1 MSSILDALKKLEAE
15 KAEARKPPEQIVV
28 DDVAERELVGREP
41 LRERLTI
48 KLTPATLVIGG
59 LVFGLI
65 LVIVSVGISLAL
77 VKPSGDSLARMNVAP
92 PSQAHVAEAADTR
105 PNAKEDDRAGDRR
118 VAAGKQTSSAGAR
131 VDSDEEKTVDQGT
144 EAVAAGQPRQ
154 SDQSQGKKA
163 GLEHEGWSVASLPV
177 AGFNE
182 KKPLLAKPETHA
194 VTMSDMRSVVDS
206 PAPMPAPADATEPRE
221 VEIPGPRF
229 VTNKEPAT
237 SGNADAAVHDFAEQ
251 ELDVDPR
258 TLPRLRESHC
268 ERMGIRELQINM
280 LQPKSKTRP
289 YPSAII
295 NLNKVYVGERIP
307 RTSARLIAV
316 DGLDGIA
323 IEIENTKK
331 RYYVPFG
338 FRPL

>member
-15 KAEARKPPEQIVV
+15 KAEARKPPEQIVA

-48 KLTPATLVIGG
+48 KLTPATLIIGG

-77 VKPSGDSLARMNVAP
+77 VKPSGDSVARMNVAP
-92 PSQAHVAEAADTR
+92 SSQAHVAKAADTD
-105 PNAKEDDRAGDRR
+105 PNSKEDDTAGDRR

-131 VDSDEEKTVDQGT
+131 VDSDEEKPADYRT
-144 EAVAAGQPRQ
+144 EPVAAGQPRQ
-154 SDQSQGKKA
+154 SDQSQEEKA
-163 GLEHEGWSVASLPV
+163 GSRNEGWSVASLPV
-177 AGFNE
+177 ASSNV
-182 KKPLLAKPETHA
+182 KKPSLAKQETHA
-194 VTMSDMRSVVDS
+194 ETMPDTKGAVDS
-206 PAPMPAPADATEPRE
+206 PPAPADATEPRE
-221 VEIPGPRF
+221 VEIPGPRL
-229 VTNKEPAT
+229 VNGPKPAT
-237 SGNADAAVHDFAEQ
+237 SSEGAGAVHDFAEQ
-251 ELDVDPR
+251 ELEVDPR

-316 DGLDGIA
+316 DGLNGIA
-323 IEIENTKK
+323 IEIESTKK